1 MRRSLPAEEEAR
13 RLEFYR
19 QGLTDKQLA
28 RAVGMSHQAISHWR
42 WRRGL
47 KPNKDATV
55 DPRRLKMFH
64 AGLTDEEMARREGAS
79 PITIQLWRRKRGLR
93 RKKRPKILPPF
104 RGTRT
109 ERERLII
116 EAFERD
122 LLRAADRFEKRA
134 PDIGSFLEAWRD
146 DRASEV
152 IEMIERGDLT

>member
-1 MRRSLPAEEEAR
+1 MKWQGKKYKTIYADLPWPERGGGKIKRGADGGAEP
-13 RLEFYR
+13 
-19 QGLTDKQLA
+19 G
-28 RAVGMSHQAISHWR
+28 
-42 WRRGL
+42 
-47 KPNKDATV
+47 
-55 DPRRLKMFH
+55 
-64 AGLTDEEMARREGAS
+64 
-79 PITIQLWRRKRGLR
+79 RRKRGLR

-122 LLRAADRFEKRA
+122 LLRAADRFKGRA
-134 PDIGSFLEAWRD
+134 LDIGSFLEAWRD